1 VFASIVII
9 PGLLA
14 AYIAWTQSPHQAFLK
29 VYIPTLLLLPSYYD
43 WPISG
48 IPDPSFQFT
57 AITPIFTVWLIR
69 GSPGWRFS
77 LLDVLILTYAFSVGY
92 SEYLNA
98 GYKDAQN
105 FLANGVLVSILLP
118 YILAKSLIE
127 PAGLREESAKKIVI
141 VLLIVATLS
150 LYQSLT
156 LSPYTLWQR
165 VLGRFFS
172 GQAWNL
178 TTQYRWGLPRA
189 MGPYDHAI
197 LAGIIMVVGYRIQR
211 WLEWNQVWPP
221 RLRYLTWLPL
231 PPTRIFSISLFVGAL
246 MTLVRGPLSGAVVA
260 AAIPMIGRSNKRW
273 LIFFVILTGVIII
286 GIPTVKWFIDY
297 ASIDP
302 EQAEDV
308 NQQNAAYRWQLI
320 INYIDIV
327 KERPVWGWG
336 RFGWPQSKLQG
347 SIDNHFLLLS
357 LRHGMMGFVPF
368 VAIFGIMMIRL
379 FFYSMLQPLTQP
391 PTNPFGFTLLSLLF
405 VIFWSIAT
413 VWLGGQ
419 TADLLFLIVGWSEGY
434 LLWDKKHFLTNRVTP
449 IKSYKHFKFK
459 RSL

>member
-1 VFASIVII
+1 MLASIVII

-29 VYIPTLLLLPSYYD
+29 VYIPVLLLLPSYYD

-48 IPDPSFQFT
+48 IPDPSFQFM
-57 AITPIFTVWLIR
+57 AIIPIFMVWLIR
-69 GSPGWRFS
+69 GLPGWRFS
-77 LLDVLILTYAFSVGY
+77 LLDILVLTYAFSVGY

-127 PAGLREESAKKIVI
+127 PAGLREETAKQIVI
-141 VLLIVATLS
+141 ILLIVATLS

-156 LSPYTLWQR
+156 LSPYTLWQK

-221 RLRYLTWLPL
+221 RLRYLSWFPL
-231 PPTRIFSISLFVGAL
+231 PPARLFSIGLFIGAL
-246 MTLVRGPLSGAVVA
+246 MTLVRGPLSGAIVA
-260 AAIPMIGRSNKRW
+260 AVIPLIGRSNKRW
-273 LIFFVILTGVIII
+273 LIFFVILTGTIIV
-286 GIPTVKWFIDY
+286 GIPTAKWFIDY

-308 NQQNAAYRWQLI
+308 NQGTAAYRWQLM

-327 KERPVWGWG
+327 KEQIVWGWG
-336 RFGWPQSKLQG
+336 RFGWPKSKVQG

-368 VAIFGIMMIRL
+368 VTIFFIMMIRL
-379 FFYSMLQPLTQP
+379 FFYSMLQPLTRP
-391 PTNPFGFTLLSLLF
+391 PTNPFGFTLLSLF
-405 VIFWSIAT
+405 VVIFWSIAT

-434 LLWDKKHFLTNRVTP
+434 LIWDSKHLLTNKLIAV
-449 IKSYKHFKFK
+449 KSEKPFKFN
-459 RSL
+459 RYL

>member
-1 VFASIVII
+1 MLASIVII

-29 VYIPTLLLLPSYYD
+29 VYIPVLLLLPSYYD

-48 IPDPSFQFT
+48 IPDPSFQFM
-57 AITPIFTVWLIR
+57 AIIPIFMVWLIR
-69 GSPGWRFS
+69 GLPGWRFS
-77 LLDVLILTYAFSVGY
+77 LLDILVLTYAVSVGY

-127 PAGLREESAKKIVI
+127 PAGLREEAAKQIVI
-141 VLLIVATLS
+141 VLLMVATLS

-156 LSPYTLWQR
+156 LSPYTLWQKI
-165 VLGRFFS
+165 LGRFFS

-211 WLEWNQVWPP
+211 WLEWNRVWPP
-221 RLRYLTWLPL
+221 RLRYLSWFPL
-231 PPTRIFSISLFVGAL
+231 PPARLFSIGLFIGAL
-246 MTLVRGPLSGAVVA
+246 MTLVRGPLSGAIVA
-260 AAIPMIGRSNKRW
+260 AVIPLIGRSNKRW
-273 LIFFVILTGVIII
+273 LIFFVILTGAIIV
-286 GIPTVKWFIDY
+286 GIPTAKWFIDY

-308 NQQNAAYRWQLI
+308 NQGTAAYRWQLM

-327 KERPVWGWG
+327 KEQIVWGWG
-336 RFGWPQSKLQG
+336 RFGWPKSKVQG

-368 VAIFGIMMIRL
+368 VTIFL
-379 FFYSMLQPLTQP
+379 
-391 PTNPFGFTLLSLLF
+391 
-405 VIFWSIAT
+405 
-413 VWLGGQ
+413 
-419 TADLLFLIVGWSEGY
+419 
-434 LLWDKKHFLTNRVTP
+434 
-449 IKSYKHFKFK
+449 
-459 RSL
+459 